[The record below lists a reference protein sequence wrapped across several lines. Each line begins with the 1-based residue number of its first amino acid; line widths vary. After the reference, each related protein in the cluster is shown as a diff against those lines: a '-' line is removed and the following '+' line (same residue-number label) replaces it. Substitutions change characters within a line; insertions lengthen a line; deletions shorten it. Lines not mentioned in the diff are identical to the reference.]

1 MCAATSAGERSEK
14 AATDESKIAASLQGL
29 AQEPAWLSRSVRGG
43 SHEGPAAARKTA
55 LSPRSCLLGLMGSG
69 LVTAGHGPGGAGF
82 NTYGWCWWYTL
93 LLPVAIALVTAGVA
107 NIDVRQKFH
116 GIMSAPM
123 RLKGVWHAKVA
134 YAYILVVVA
143 NLVVGLSSSV
153 IWLLG
158 GNAADP
164 LASAGMVALLSAS
177 SLWMIPAGLFLTMR
191 FGMLCGIA
199 MPLLMQLAA
208 GIAACNDIW
217 CYCRCGSHAACASF
231 GGRSSSGVPLVPGN
245 VRRRS
250 GADRRI
256 VRRVAFGVAPSL
268 RRWFAKRE
276 VN

>member
-1 MCAATSAGERSEK
+1 MKAKSQPRRKASHKSLRGFREAFAAEAMKGART
-14 AATDESKIAASLQGL
+14 
-29 AQEPAWLSRSVRGG
+29 
-43 SHEGPAAARKTA
+43 AARKTA
-55 LSPRSCLLGLMGSG
+55 LFSPLFTCLLGLMSSG
-69 LVTAGHGPGGAGF
+69 LVIGGHGPGGAGF

-123 RLKGVWHAKVA
+123 RLEGVWHAKVA
-134 YAYILVVVA
+134 YAFILVVAA

-164 LASAGMVALLSAS
+164 LASAGMIALLSAS

-199 MPLLMQLAA
+199 MPLLIQLAA
-208 GIAACNDIW
+208 GIACYANDIW
-217 CYCRCGSHAACASF
+217 WLLPPAAAVRLCSPLA
-231 GGRSSSGVPLVPGN
+231 GVAPSGVPLMPGEAFG
-245 VRRRS
+245 VVD
-250 GADRRI
+250 GAWTAALF
-256 VRRVAFGVAPSL
+256 VAVAFGVAL
-268 RRWFAKRE
+268 VFTGATWFAKRE